1 MKKFKLKDNIF
12 VGILLGAIALLSLY
26 FLLTAIDIVFLNYAD
41 RPFFIRPDSK
51 QLLLLAT
58 LIILFRNQIKEGE
71 IELAKGFFLTL
82 FCSVLL
88 YLVQKKTNFALW

>member
-12 VGILLGAIALLSLY
+12 VGILLGVFALLSLY